1 MVPIYLT
8 TGFLLAY
15 GVFVTVLAAQWN
27 QLYFEKGIPV
37 YSKSIPFNEHKRAS
51 IKINSFIN
59 NIDSYKGFF
68 RYTGKTIDE
77 NTFYF
82 RKKMIQVGRTLT
94 DTGNI
99 HGAIII
105 DNENR
110 VVKIKGRESF
120 SIILLLAVP
129 FPFSVSPGF
138 GITKAIEALIAI
150 IIILLI
156 SFAFSRHRYK
166 QLFKIITELIEEN
179 K

>member
-1 MVPIYLT
+1 
-8 TGFLLAY
+8 
-15 GVFVTVLAAQWN
+15 
-27 QLYFEKGIPV
+27 
-37 YSKSIPFNEHKRAS
+37 
-51 IKINSFIN
+51 
-59 NIDSYKGFF
+59 
-68 RYTGKTIDE
+68 
-77 NTFYF
+77 
-82 RKKMIQVGRTLT
+82 MIQVGRTLT

-138 GITKAIEALIAI
+138 GITKAI